1 MSHLTAN
8 HIKSGSFELVNSS
21 GWQYGQ
27 SFPKIEG
34 MVKQSFYVDPFCVIQ
49 QRLLI
54 KSSQDID
61 CVTGKV
67 ETTPVNETQH
77 VFRNYINQKDF
88 DSDKGNKTWL
98 EEFENYPS
106 KYGFEHTAN
115 RTVDNP
121 DRITDV
127 IMKET
132 GLPGFKYTVN
142 YDGEG
147 HWECNCQ
154 HHHKHPNTCCKHI
167 NAAIDYYC
175 LEVAMTPREQDGK
188 ATPKWAPYTTTAL
201 LTGCLLHRKPVK
213 RAFPGYTDIVTD
225 LSEEEEEPSRKKRKT
240 K

>member
-1 MSHLTAN
+1 MSHLSHN
-8 HIKSGSFELVNSS
+8 HLKHGSFELKVVN

-27 SFPKIEG
+27 GFQKIEG

-54 KSSQDID
+54 KSSQDLD
-61 CVTGKV
+61 CVTGNV
-67 ETTPVNETQH
+67 ETTPVNEIQH
-77 VFRNYINQKDF
+77 VFRKYINQQDF

-98 EEFENYPS
+98 EEFEKNPS
-106 KYGFEHTAN
+106 KYGFEHTPT

-154 HHHKHPNTCCKHI
+154 HHKHHPNTCCKHI

-175 LEVAMTPREQDGK
+175 LEVAMVPREKNGK
-188 ATPKWAPYTTTAL
+188 ANPKWLPYTTRFAL
-201 LTGCLLHRKPVK
+201 SGCLLNRAPVYT
-213 RAFPGYTDIVTD
+213 AFPGFTDIVWD
-225 LSEEEEEPSRKKRKT
+225 LS
-240 K
+240 